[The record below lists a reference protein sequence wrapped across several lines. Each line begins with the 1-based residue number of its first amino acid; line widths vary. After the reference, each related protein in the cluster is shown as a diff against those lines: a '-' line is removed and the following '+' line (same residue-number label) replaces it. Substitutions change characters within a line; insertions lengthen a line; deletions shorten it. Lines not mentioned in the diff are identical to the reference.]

1 MSSLYKFENKV
12 VDKTNKDELRS
23 YLANAKK
30 ELVKLRTAC
39 GFDESVVIIED
50 RSLVKVSLACN
61 GFTLSVRHGE
71 HAYKTTVKLF
81 KDRNLIQEIT
91 LANLYNPKLIEQ
103 LKALV

>member
-30 ELVKLRTAC
+30 ELVKLRIAC

-50 RSLVKVSLACN
+50 RALVKVSLVCN
-61 GFTLSVRHGE
+61 GFSLAVRHGE
-71 HAYKTTVKLF
+71 HAYKTTIKLF
-81 KDRNLIQEIT
+81 KNGSIIQEIS
-91 LANLYNPKLIEQ
+91 LANLYHPKLIEQ

>member
-23 YLANAKK
+23 YLANARK

-39 GFDESVVIIED
+39 GFDESVLIIED

-71 HAYKTTVKLF
+71 HAYKTTIKLF

>member
-12 VDKTNKDELRS
+12 IDKTNKDELRS

-50 RSLVKVSLACN
+50 RSLVKVSLVCN
-61 GFTLSVRHGE
+61 AFSLAVRHGE
-71 HAYKTTVKLF
+71 QSYKTTIKLF
-81 KDRNLIQEIT
+81 KNGSVIQEIS
-91 LANLYNPKLIEQ
+91 LANLYNPKLIDQ

>member
-23 YLANAKK
+23 YLANARK

-39 GFDESVVIIED
+39 GFDESVLIIED

-103 LKALV
+103 LKSLV

>member
-30 ELVKLRTAC
+30 ELLKVRSAC
-39 GFDESVVIIED
+39 GFDESVQIIED
-50 RSLVKVSLACN
+50 RSLTKVSLVGNNFSLA
-61 GFTLSVRHGE
+61 VRHGE
-71 HAYKTTVKLF
+71 QAYKTTIKLF
-81 KDRNLIQEIT
+81 NNGSLVREIS

-103 LKALV
+103 LKSLA

>member
-23 YLANAKK
+23 YLANARK
-30 ELVKLRTAC
+30 ELFKLRTAC
-39 GFDESVVIIED
+39 GFDESVLIIED

-71 HAYKTTVKLF
+71 HAYKTTIKLF